1 MENQTFNLSPEFLGG
16 YTEVFVKIVITIIV
30 FYGFFLILNILILNF
45 FRDKFIKKEALSLKP
60 HIVDLLSIL
69 NKLFYLS
76 GFGFVIANFLRVML
90 NKQRGNEIMPSFT
103 GTWDYLT
110 FGIILIFMGVG
121 FRLAKKAILKEG
133 KTDT

>member
-16 YTEVFVKIVITIIV
+16 YTEVFVRIVMTIIL
-30 FYGFFLILNILILNF
+30 FYGFILILNF
-45 FRDKFIKKEALSLKP
+45 FRDKFIKKETLSQKP

-76 GFGFVIANFLRVML
+76 GFGFVIANFLRVIL

-121 FRLAKKAILKEG
+121 FRLAKKVILKEK
-133 KTDT
+133 KTDM

>member
-1 MENQTFNLSPEFLGG
+1 MENQTFNVSPEFLGG
-16 YTEVFVKIVITIIV
+16 YTEVFVRIVMVIIL
-30 FYGFFLILNILILNF
+30 FYAFILILNF
-45 FRDKFIKKEALSLKP
+45 FRDKFIKKETLSQKP
-60 HIVDLLSIL
+60 HIVGLLSIL

-76 GFGFVIANFLRVML
+76 GFGFAIANFLQVLL

-121 FRLAKKAILKEG
+121 FRLAKKVILKEN

>member
-1 MENQTFNLSPEFLGG
+1 MENQTFNVSPEFLGG
-16 YTEVFVKIVITIIV
+16 YTEVFVKIVMTTIL
-30 FYGFFLILNILILNF
+30 FYGFILILNF
-45 FRDKFIKKEALSLKP
+45 FRDKFIKKETLSQKP

-76 GFGFVIANFLRVML
+76 GFGFAIANVLRVIL

-121 FRLAKKAILKEG
+121 FRLAKKVILKEK
-133 KTDT
+133 KTDG

>member
-16 YTEVFVKIVITIIV
+16 YTEVFVRIVMVIIL
-30 FYGFFLILNILILNF
+30 FYGFILILNF
-45 FRDKFIKKEALSLKP
+45 FRDKFIKKETLSQEP

-76 GFGFVIANFLRVML
+76 GFGFAIANFLRVIL

-121 FRLAKKAILKEG
+121 FRLAKKVILREK